1 MVTHGVSDVVP
12 RHLCRHRPG
21 GAGRDARG
29 RLHRARHA
37 AGSRR
42 AQARTPVGGGGGD
55 RRLGHADLRLRAVAA
70 GHDLGLRGRA
80 GQAGRAAAA
89 GGTATSGA
97 GGDGAM
103 IVVLLNTYIAIL
115 ALFVWLKFIP
125 LNLFWKISPVIVLLV
140 LLIGLFIPM
149 QWGAPS
155 GPGVIVRNS
164 VQIVPS
170 VAGEVVDVPVE
181 ANTPV
186 KQGDV
191 LFRID
196 PTTYD
201 ASVRALQAQLKLQEQ
216 RLAEMTQLQTRGTGR
231 AFDVE
236 QRQAQVDG
244 AQWSLDKTIVRAP
257 ADGYVTNLALR
268 KGARVTA
275 QSPVMAFIDTADT
288 IFGAEIAQ
296 PFARYIE
303 PGQAAEATFK
313 MFPGQVFTGRVETV
327 IQAVATGQAQVSGSA
342 VAPAEVQT
350 APFVVRIRLDDE
362 TIAERLPAGST
373 ASVAIFTDRV
383 KASHVIRKVLLRQ
396 TALVNYVIP

>member
-1 MVTHGVSDVVP
+1 MVICRVMHVVP
-12 RHLCRHRPG
+12 RHLRRHRPG
-21 GAGRDARG
+21 GAGRDAG
-29 RLHRARHA
+29 RDPRCARHA
-37 AGSRR
+37 ARPYR
-42 AQARTPVGGGGGD
+42 ARARTPVGGGGGG
-55 RRLGHADLRLRAVAA
+55 RQLGHADLRRRAVAA
-70 GHDLGLRGRA
+70 GADVGLCRSA
-80 GQAGRAAAA
+80 GEAGSAAA
-89 GGTATSGA
+89 GSGA
-97 GGDGAM
+97 V
-103 IVVLLNTYIAIL
+103 IVVLLNIYIAIL

-140 LLIGLFIPM
+140 LLLGLFIPM

-155 GPGVIVRNS
+155 GQGVIVRNS
-164 VQIVPS
+164 VQIIPS

-181 ANTPV
+181 AS
-186 KQGDV
+186 
-191 LFRID
+191 
-196 PTTYD
+196 
-201 ASVRALQAQLKLQEQ
+201 ARALEAQLKLQEQ

-236 QRQAQVDG
+236 QRQAEVDQLRAQVDG
-244 AQWSLDKTIVRAP
+244 AQWNLDKTIVRAP

-296 PFARYIE
+296 SFARYIE
-303 PGQAAEATFK
+303 PGQPAEATFR
-313 MFPGQVFTGRVETV
+313 MFPGQVFAGRVETV
-327 IQAVATGQAQVSGSA
+327 IQAVATGQAEVSGSA

>member
-1 MVTHGVSDVVP
+1 MVICRVMHVVP
-12 RHLCRHRPG
+12 RHLRRHRPG
-21 GAGRDARG
+21 GADRDDGRDR
-29 RLHRARHA
+29 RRARHA
-37 AGSRR
+37 ARPYR

-89 GGTATSGA
+89 EGTARG
-97 GGDGAM
+97 GAM
-103 IVVLLNTYIAIL
+103 IVVLLNIYIAIL

-164 VQIVPS
+164 VQIIPS

-196 PTTYD
+196 PTTYE
-201 ASVRALQAQLKLQEQ
+201 ASVRALEAQLKLQEQ

-231 AFDVE
+231 TFDVE
-236 QRQAQVDG
+236 QRQAEVDQLRAQVDG
-244 AQWSLDKTIVRAP
+244 AQWNLDKTIVRAP

-275 QSPVMAFIDTADT
+275 QSPV
-288 IFGAEIAQ
+288 
-296 PFARYIE
+296 
-303 PGQAAEATFK
+303 
-313 MFPGQVFTGRVETV
+313 
-327 IQAVATGQAQVSGSA
+327 
-342 VAPAEVQT
+342 
-350 APFVVRIRLDDE
+350 
-362 TIAERLPAGST
+362 
-373 ASVAIFTDRV
+373 
-383 KASHVIRKVLLRQ
+383 
-396 TALVNYVIP
+396 

>member
-1 MVTHGVSDVVP
+1 
-12 RHLCRHRPG
+12 
-21 GAGRDARG
+21 
-29 RLHRARHA
+29 
-37 AGSRR
+37 
-42 AQARTPVGGGGGD
+42 
-55 RRLGHADLRLRAVAA
+55 
-70 GHDLGLRGRA
+70 
-80 GQAGRAAAA
+80 
-89 GGTATSGA
+89 
-97 GGDGAM
+97 M
-103 IVVLLNTYIAIL
+103 IVVLLNIYIAIL

-164 VQIVPS
+164 VQIIPS

-196 PTTYD
+196 PTTYE
-201 ASVRALQAQLKLQEQ
+201 AQVRALEAQLKLQEQ

-236 QRQAQVDG
+236 QRQAEVDQLRAQVDG
-244 AQWSLDKTIVRAP
+244 AQWNLDKTIVRAP

-296 PFARYIE
+296 SFARYIE
-303 PGQAAEATFK
+303 PGQPAEATFR
-313 MFPGQVFTGRVETV
+313 MFPGQVFAGRVETL

>member
-1 MVTHGVSDVVP
+1 MHVVP

-21 GAGRDARG
+21 GRDRDPGRDLR
-29 RLHRARHA
+29 RARHA
-37 AGSRR
+37 AGPHRTP
-42 AQARTPVGGGGGD
+42 ARTSLGGGGRG
-55 RRLGHADLRLRAVAA
+55 RRLGHADLRRRAVAA
-70 GHDLGLRGRA
+70 GPDVGLCRPAGEAAAPRA
-80 GQAGRAAAA
+80 GFA
-89 GGTATSGA
+89 GGKPGP
-97 GGDGAM
+97 GDTM
-103 IVVLLNTYIAIL
+103 IVVLLNTYLAIL

-125 LNLFWKISPVIVLLV
+125 FNTFWKISPVIVALL

-149 QWGAPS
+149 QWGAPA

-164 VQIVPS
+164 VQIIPS

-186 KQGDV
+186 KQGGV

-236 QRQAQVDG
+236 QRQAEVDQLRAQVDG
-244 AQWSLDKTIVRAP
+244 AQWNLDKTIVRAP

-296 PFARYIE
+296 SFARYVE
-303 PGQAAEATFK
+303 PGQAVEATFK

-327 IQAVATGQAQVSGSA
+327 IQAVATGQAEVSGSA

-373 ASVAIFTDRV
+373 ASVAIFTDHI
-383 KASHVIRKVLLRQ
+383 KPSHVIRQVLLRQ
-396 TALVNYVIP
+396 TALVNYVLP